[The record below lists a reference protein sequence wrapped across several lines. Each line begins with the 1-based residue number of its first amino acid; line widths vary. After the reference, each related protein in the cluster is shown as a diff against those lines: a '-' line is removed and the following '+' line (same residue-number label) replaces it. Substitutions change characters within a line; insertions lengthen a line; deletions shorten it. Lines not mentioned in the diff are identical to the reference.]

1 MTEQRFKDK
10 KSLRDWLISASGI
23 ALTSISFMGNV
34 QDLEFQFSY
43 PNQLLTVMEGVPEY
57 FPEGE
62 YLVAFKNSDSLDHD
76 SLDYS
81 KMAMVVAFEAK
92 MARHNILIGGL
103 NPLLRALA
111 DFEYCCTINKTSPA
125 YTTAGIWVIEP
136 INPGEL
142 LELKEILENYSTFYA
157 FNDGSG
163 FVTLNNGRIGKGSGV
178 LTKI

>member
-1 MTEQRFKDK
+1 MTEKRFKDK
-10 KSLRDWLISASGI
+10 KSLRDWLVSASGI
-23 ALTSISFMGNV
+23 ALTSISLMGNV
-34 QDLEFQFSY
+34 QDLEFQFSH
-43 PNQLLTVMEGVPEY
+43 PNQLLTVMEGAPEY

-62 YLVAFKNSDSLDHD
+62 YLVTFKNSDSLDHD

-81 KMAMVVAFEAK
+81 KMSMVVAFEAK
-92 MARHNILIGGL
+92 MARHNTLIGGL

-136 INPGEL
+136 INPDEL
-142 LELKEILENYSTFYA
+142 IKLKEILEKYSTFYA